1 MTARSRIA
9 LLRWPVAALLAA
21 AAPLGA
27 ESLQFTVI
35 SIDSQDATAPVLKA
49 LNAIPGVRNARV
61 EDWRAGTASVE
72 VDGGF
77 DRERLRT
84 ALRDVGFEAEFPGET
99 RKGLQPLPEEV
110 RRTLDIASASEG
122 PEIELAKVL
131 VPGKVTLLDYWASWC
146 APCHLLD
153 ARLQR
158 LARAQPKLA
167 VRRVNVAKFDNPV
180 GKQAVREFGIRAIPY
195 VRVYDG
201 KGRFMGED
209 RDGNWENILDL
220 VASAKRE

>member
-1 MTARSRIA
+1 MAARTRIG
-9 LLRWPVAALLAA
+9 LLRWLTAAFLAA
-21 AAPLGA
+21 AVPLGA
-27 ESLQFTVI
+27 ESLQFTVV
-35 SIDSQDATAPVLKA
+35 SIDSKDGEAPVLKA

-61 EDWRAGTASVE
+61 EDWRAGTASVD
-72 VDGGF
+72 VDEGF

-84 ALRDVGFEAEFPGET
+84 ALRDVGFEAEFPGEP

-131 VPGKVTLLDYWASWC
+131 VPGKVTLIDYWASWC
-146 APCHLLD
+146 GPCHLLD

-158 LARAQPKLA
+158 LARSQPKLA
-167 VRRVNVAKFDNPV
+167 VRRVNVAKFDNPA
-180 GKQAVREFGIRAIPY
+180 GKQAAQEFGIRAIPY
-195 VRVYDG
+195 VRVYDTR
-201 KGRFMGED
+201 GRFLGED
-209 RDGNWENILDL
+209 RDGNWENILAL